1 MRTFNYWLLSE
12 CHSVLSQERHF
23 SASADAT
30 KNHEFSTF
38 IRRRH
43 TPNISN
49 EMGDIHTKS
58 ELPPFELNP
67 DISIYLY
74 STSAPCGDASMELC
88 MAAQEDSTP
97 WEIPS
102 ASEPGTEL
110 LDGRAHFSRLGVVRR
125 KPARMDADPT
135 RSKSC
140 SDKLALRQV
149 SSLLSYQTSLLV
161 APTANAYLAGLVL
174 PEGEISRVG
183 CERSFGELGRMKAL
197 NGVVWPRE
205 AGEGYGYRFRPFKVL
220 SIPDSQFNELWAFG
234 KDPITAR
241 TIESPSSGPAKKSKP
256 SNVSAIWVR
265 ASSGAES
272 VPVDNGTKILPS
284 LRGSRTGL
292 YETIINGVRQGSRA
306 SSPGPRGAS
315 ALSRAKLWGLVRD
328 VLLLPMVGLAVGK
341 DNTVEGGNESP
352 VGSGCLAAYEEG
364 DGGFRKRILEA
375 STYGELKKALIGVE
389 GWIGAR
395 NDAIQDAK
403 KVLKGWIPNSGDE
416 GWGLNVLIDPKKR
429 KRDEPQG

>member
-1 MRTFNYWLLSE
+1 M
-12 CHSVLSQERHF
+12 LSQEQHF
-23 SASADAT
+23 SFSADAT
-30 KNHEFSTF
+30 EKNNELSTF

-43 TPNISN
+43 TPNIPN
-49 EMGDIHTKS
+49 KIGDIHTNS
-58 ELPPFELNP
+58 ELTPFELNP

-102 ASEPGTEL
+102 TSEPETEL

-149 SSLLSYQTSLLV
+149 SSLLSYHTSLLV

-183 CERSFGELGRMKAL
+183 CERAFGELGRMKAL

-220 SIPDSQFNELWAFG
+220 SIPNSQFNELWAFG
-234 KDPITAR
+234 KDPVTVNSL
-241 TIESPSSGPAKKSKP
+241 ESSSSGSVKKSKP
-256 SNVSAIWVR
+256 SNVSAIWAR
-265 ASSGAES
+265 ASSGTES

-292 YETIINGVRQGSRA
+292 YETIINGVKQGSRA

-315 ALSRAKLWGLVRD
+315 ALSRAKLWGLVRN
-328 VLLLPMVGLAVGK
+328 VLLLSMVSVAVGK

-352 VGSGCLAAYEEG
+352 VESGCLAAYEEG
-364 DGGFRKRILEA
+364 DVGSRKRILA
-375 STYGELKKALIGVE
+375 TSTYGELKKALIGVE
-389 GWIGAR
+389 GRMGAR

-403 KVLKGWIPNSGDE
+403 RVLRGWIPNSGDE
-416 GWGLNVLIDPKKR
+416 GWGLNVLLDPKKR
-429 KRDEPQG
+429 KRDQPHG